1 MGIGKTWTI
10 EEIEYLQEN
19 LGNVSINYISQK
31 LNRTP
36 SAIINKATR
45 TGMGGPIIKTDYL
58 LPNIAGKMIG
68 KDLKTIMYW
77 VEHKELPIVRK
88 NIRGKKNRI
97 LIKYDTFIN
106 FLKNNQRLWDSKR
119 VEPYALGY
127 EPKWLLRKRELDK
140 KTPRNSQQKWTK
152 FDEIEA
158 VRMREEGAA
167 IQLIANKLNRS
178 YASVKRK
185 LYDIRM
191 EDKRYGET
199 STKR

>member
-1 MGIGKTWTI
+1 
-10 EEIEYLQEN
+10 
-19 LGNVSINYISQK
+19 
-31 LNRTP
+31 
-36 SAIINKATR
+36 
-45 TGMGGPIIKTDYL
+45 
-58 LPNIAGKMIG
+58 
-68 KDLKTIMYW
+68 MYW

-106 FLKNNQRLWDSKR
+106 FLKNNQRLWDSKK

-127 EPKWLLRKRELDK
+127 EPKWLLRKRESDK
-140 KTPRNSQQKWTK
+140 KIPRNSQQKWNK

-158 VRMREEGAA
+158 VKMREEGAP
-167 IQLIANKLNRS
+167 IQLIADKLNRS

-191 EDKRYGET
+191 EDKRNGKT
-199 STKR
+199 STER